1 VRDTSGRKTKKKFH
15 MRAIANFRRRELF
28 FGGVVRVGL
37 MTETGGWRHGKGS
50 RQSHCPVSDMID
62 LHQCSL
68 AVDAA
73 NLFQSGYPGDDA
85 EIRER
90 TTK

>member
-1 VRDTSGRKTKKKFH
+1 
-15 MRAIANFRRRELF
+15 MRASAKFVAADF
-28 FGGVVRVGL
+28 FGGLFRVGS
-37 MTETGGWRHGKGS
+37 MTEMGDRQHGKGS

-73 NLFQSGYPGDDA
+73 NLFQSGYPGYDA

-90 TTK
+90 TKQ